1 MEFSEYLGVL
11 GGIAALLGLQG
22 FWINRSL
29 GRVEAAVDRVDTAL
43 NDHKAESH
51 SDMATLTSHIA
62 DLRERVAKIEG

>member
-1 MEFSEYLGVL
+1 
-11 GGIAALLGLQG
+11 
-22 FWINRSL
+22 
-29 GRVEAAVDRVDTAL
+29 VEVAVDRVDTAL